1 MRMCPVII
9 LYRIK
14 PSVLN
19 RSSTSTGLSS
29 RAESSAPASNR
40 RFSDRGRSADTA
52 ISTSDVL
59 YSHAVISET
68 QLFEH
73 GAVVDVAQVK
83 EVGGFEQLLDPL
95 QVEVAELVPLGED
108 EHGIGP
114 VHGLVLVGGKG
125 HVVFHVLQAPGGLF
139 HGLGVVGPE
148 MGAGGGQVA
157 DNSDGRALAHIVG
170 VGFEGQPQNGQ
181 GFSAQ
186 VAGSGAGGGEG
197 AAHFIGH
204 EVLLLFVAL
213 DSPLYQVL
221 AGAGGLANFGQGAGV
236 L

>member
-19 RSSTSTGLSS
+19 RFRTSTGLSS
-29 RAESSAPASNR
+29 RVESLAPASNR
-40 RFSDRGRSADTA
+40 RSSDRVRSADTA
-52 ISTSDVL
+52 ISTSVAL
-59 YSHAVISET
+59 YSHAVVSET

-73 GAVVDVAQVK
+73 GAVVDVAQVE
-83 EVGGFEQLLDPL
+83 EVGDFEQLFDPL

-108 EHGIGP
+108 EHRVGP

-125 HVVFHVLQAPGGLF
+125 HMVFHVLQAPGGLF
-139 HGLGVVGPE
+139 HGLGVVGPK

-157 DNSDGRALAHIVG
+157 YNSDGRALAHVVG

-181 GFSAQ
+181 GFAAQ
-186 VAGSGAGGGEG
+186 VIGSGGGRPGGSARGAGRTGRACEG
-197 AAHFIGH
+197 AAHFSGH

-213 DSPLYQVL
+213 DSPLY
-221 AGAGGLANFGQGAGV
+221 
-236 L
+236 